1 VIRVLHLSYD
11 DAANPW
17 VGGGGAV
24 RAHEIY
30 RRLTAALD
38 VTVLTGAYPGS
49 VDEIRDGVRYRRVGR
64 TTPYAWSRLTYGV
77 AASRSLRRG
86 RYDAAVLDHS
96 IYTPVWIPRR
106 APVGVNVAQ
115 LPGRSARERWGVV
128 AGAALSG
135 LERVMLRRARTVSVV
150 SEYLRSEVGPAARRD
165 ARLFVVPAGVDDSLF
180 QITRREQDYILYY
193 GRFDIFQKGID
204 LLIEAART
212 VLPARGGLRLIL
224 AGRGRDADRVRA
236 LVRSAGMEGVA
247 TVEEE
252 ITPGRR
258 AELFAGA
265 LVLIMPSR
273 FEGFGMVA
281 AEGMAAGVPVVATD
295 LDSLPDVVGAP
306 HAGVLFR
313 GGDPQALAESV
324 QALLDDPVERRRLS
338 EAARVRA
345 RRFTWDAVAAAH
357 LEFLQ
362 QVMAHR

>member
-1 VIRVLHLSYD
+1 VTRVLHLSYD
-11 DAANPW
+11 DASNPW
-17 VGGGGAV
+17 VGGGGAI

-30 RRLTAALD
+30 RRLTGILD
-38 VTVLTGAYPGS
+38 VTVLTGAYPGAR
-49 VDEIRDGVRYRRVGR
+49 DQMRDGVRYLRAGR
-64 TTPYAWSRLTYGV
+64 TSPYAWSRLTYGA
-77 AASRSLRRG
+77 AASRVLRRG
-86 RYDAAVLDHS
+86 EYDVAVLDHS

-128 AGAALSG
+128 AGAALSV

-150 SEYLRSEVGPAARRD
+150 SDYLRSEVGPTARRD

-180 QITRREQDYILYY
+180 EVVRCELDYVLYY

-204 LLIEAART
+204 LLIEAAGSL
-212 VLPARGGLRLIL
+212 VPARPGLRLVL
-224 AGRGRDADRVRA
+224 AGRGRDADRVRT
-236 LVRSAGMEGVA
+236 LVRSAGLEAVT

-252 ITPGRR
+252 ISAERR

-265 LVLIMPSR
+265 LVLLMPSR

-281 AEGMAAGVPVVATD
+281 AEGMAAGVPVVASD
-295 LDSLPDVVGAP
+295 LDSLPEVVGAP
-306 HAGVLFR
+306 RAGVLFR
-313 GGDPQALAESV
+313 GGDARDLARSV
-324 QALLDDPVERRRLS
+324 VRLLDDSVERRRLS
-338 EAARVRA
+338 EAGRARA

-362 QVMAHR
+362 HVMADR